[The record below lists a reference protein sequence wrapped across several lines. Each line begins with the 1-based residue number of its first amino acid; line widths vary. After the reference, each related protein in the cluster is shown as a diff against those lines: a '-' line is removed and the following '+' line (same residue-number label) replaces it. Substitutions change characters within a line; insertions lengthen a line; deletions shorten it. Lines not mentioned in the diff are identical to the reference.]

1 MGVTMKIHH
10 DMLEVIFAYFFKKFD
25 RSRIKSV
32 YFIEVTAENNSFTL
46 EGDFFARFSKYNLQV
61 KPTSAC
67 ISSGKD
73 GVFDKETQEKGIIFR
88 ISDIQQVNTTE
99 FCIKGG
105 FYSHGRAAA
114 TQQLQVALEHGE
126 WIIKS
131 DKLINVS

>member
-1 MGVTMKIHH
+1 MKIHY

-32 YFIEVTAENNSFTL
+32 YFIEVTAQHNSFPL

-61 KPTSAC
+61 KPISAC

-73 GVFDKETQEKGIIFR
+73 RVFDKEPRERGIIFR
-88 ISDIQQVNTTE
+88 IVNIQRVNTME
-99 FCIKGG
+99 FCIRGG

-114 TQQLQVALEHGE
+114 TQQLQVVLEHEE

-131 DKLINVS
+131 DKLISVS